1 MLHFNS
7 VSTKFF
13 IILALSW
20 FALAVIMAVVISIGV
35 RNLGVTS
42 TKDDALLIARLLD
55 EQLGT
60 HDFAAHTLKN
70 IEHPLQI
77 AQTYNIESIELFNKN
92 DSLTN
97 PHAQRALTQK
107 RDIVEIVEH
116 LDGFYVRIHV
126 PHLDTNGDVEGIMSV
141 TVNAIA
147 FRQKYM
153 QIVWWMLVLIL
164 VFIVLEILVLRRIFS
179 PYIAFYED
187 LCENILETDK
197 GNFKKQLHTKLRDEV
212 GDIAL
217 LINTTNAKIDA
228 IICNIESRIPS
239 LMHYQKER
247 YHSNPLVRIN
257 EVIDELVDVYQ
268 FKRHIEAKS
277 IDEIEQ
283 SFIELFDKIGLRL
296 LVFVESTNAKD
307 RLIYPADQSVLR
319 AYYQSLTL
327 CRLPFETRQEKR
339 VYPITFQNKPALWTM
354 FYITTNVRWECV
366 FEATE
371 EQFGTIFPLL
381 SNYFST
387 STSTIENRYLL
398 DLLKANSQKDALTGL
413 NNRAFLDE
421 FSDNITSQ
429 AQRIELEYA
438 VMMVDIDFFKK
449 VNDNYGHNIGDKVLR
464 ELALVFTQAIRTSD
478 LAVRYGGE
486 EFLILLLGCPQQD
499 AIKVAQKIKE
509 LFETHTFESDFGE
522 SFCCTLSIGIA
533 RFPHDANNMA
543 LAIKYADIALYAA
556 KNAGRNQI
564 LCFEKHMIPRDFD
577 PLKVKG

>member
-1 MLHFNS
+1 MLHFNR

-35 RNLGVTS
+35 RNLGVAS

-55 EQLGT
+55 EQLNT
-60 HDFAAHTLKN
+60 ADFATHTFKN

-92 DSLTN
+92 DSLDN
-97 PHAQRALTQK
+97 PYAQKALAQK
-107 RDIVEIVEH
+107 RDIVEIVER
-116 LDGFYVRIHV
+116 LDGFLVRIHV
-126 PHLDTNGDVEGIMSV
+126 PHLDKNGDVEGIMSV

-153 QIVWWMLVLIL
+153 QIVLWMFVLIL
-164 VFIVLEILVLRRIFS
+164 IFITLEILILRKIFA

-197 GNFKKQLHTKLRDEV
+197 GNFKKQLQTKLRDEV
-212 GDIAL
+212 ADIAL

-247 YHSNPLVRIN
+247 YHSNPLVRIH
-257 EVIDELVDVYQ
+257 EVINELVDVYQ
-268 FKRHIEAKS
+268 FKHLIEASS
-277 IDEIEQ
+277 IRFVQ
-283 SFIELFDKIGLRL
+283 QAFMQLFSRIGLP
-296 LVFVESTNAKD
+296 LVAFVESTDEQD
-307 RLIYPADQSVLR
+307 RLVFPDDSSQLR
-319 AYYQSLTL
+319 AYHQALHRANVQEQNEPF
-327 CRLPFETRQEKR
+327 CPIVFHDLPA
-339 VYPITFQNKPALWTM
+339 IWCTFCVAR
-354 FYITTNVRWECV
+354 NVRWEFV
-366 FEATE
+366 FAMTT
-371 EQFGTIFPLL
+371 EQFNNVFPLL
-381 SNYFST
+381 SNYFNI

-438 VMMVDIDFFKK
+438 VMMIDIDFFKR
-449 VNDNYGHNIGDKVLR
+449 VNDSYGHNIGDKVLR
-464 ELALVFTQAIRTSD
+464 HLALIFTKTIRTSD

-486 EFLILLLGCPQQD
+486 EFLLLLLGCPQND
-499 AIKVAQKIKE
+499 AIRVAQKIKNV
-509 LFETHTFESDFGE
+509 FESQVFESDFGE
-522 SFCCTLSIGIA
+522 TFSCTLSIGIA

-556 KNAGRNQI
+556 KKSGRNQI
-564 LCFEKHMIPRDFD
+564 LCFETPMIPRDFN

>member
-1 MLHFNS
+1 MLHFS
-7 VSTKFF
+7 RVSTKFF
-13 IILALSW
+13 IVLALSW

-35 RNLGVTS
+35 RNLGVAS

-55 EQLGT
+55 EQLNT
-60 HDFAAHTLKN
+60 ADFAKHTFKN

-92 DSLTN
+92 DSLSN
-97 PHAQRALTQK
+97 PHVQKALAQK

-116 LDGFYVRIHV
+116 LDGFYVRIHA
-126 PHLDTNGDVEGIMSV
+126 PHLDANGDVEGIMSV

-153 QIVWWMLVLIL
+153 QIVWWMFVLIL
-164 VFIVLEILVLRRIFS
+164 AFIVLEILVLRKIFS
-179 PYIAFYED
+179 PYIVFYED

-212 GDIAL
+212 ADIAL
-217 LINTTNAKIDA
+217 LINTTNTKIDA

-239 LMHYQKER
+239 LMHYQRER

-277 IDEIEQ
+277 IDAIEQ
-283 SFIELFDKIGLRL
+283 NFIELFERIGLRL

-307 RLIYPADQSVLR
+307 RLIYPTDQSVLR
-319 AYYQSLTL
+319 AYYQSLNL
-327 CRLPFETRQEKR
+327 CHLPFETRHEKH

-354 FYITTNVRWECV
+354 FYVTTNVRWECV
-366 FEATE
+366 FDETE
-371 EQFGTIFPLL
+371 ERFNTIFPLL

-421 FSDNITSQ
+421 FGHNITSQ

-438 VMMVDIDFFKK
+438 VMMIDIDFFKK

-464 ELALVFTQAIRTSD
+464 HLALVFTQTIRTSD

-486 EFLILLLGCPQQD
+486 EFLILLHGCPQND
-499 AIKVAQKIKE
+499 ATHVAQKIKE
-509 LFETHTFESDFGE
+509 IFESHTFKSDFGE
-522 SFCCTLSIGIA
+522 RFCCTLSVGISC
-533 RFPHDANNMA
+533 FPHDANNMA

-556 KNAGRNQI
+556 KKSGRNQI
-564 LCFEKHMIPRDFD
+564 LCFESHMIPRDFN

>member
-1 MLHFNS
+1 
-7 VSTKFF
+7 
-13 IILALSW
+13 AQQA
-20 FALAVIMAVVISIGV
+20 FA
-35 RNLGVTS
+35 
-42 TKDDALLIARLLD
+42 
-55 EQLGT
+55 
-60 HDFAAHTLKN
+60 
-70 IEHPLQI
+70 
-77 AQTYNIESIELFNKN
+77 
-92 DSLTN
+92 
-97 PHAQRALTQK
+97 QK
-107 RDIVEIVEH
+107 REIVEIVEH
-116 LDGFYVRIHV
+116 LDGFYARIHV
-126 PHLDTNGDVEGIMSV
+126 PHLGANGDIEGIMSV

-153 QIVWWMLVLIL
+153 QIVWWMFVLIL
-164 VFIVLEILVLRRIFS
+164 AFIVLEILVLRKIFS

-239 LMHYQKER
+239 LMHYQKEH

-277 IDEIEQ
+277 IDAIEQ
-283 SFIELFDKIGLRL
+283 DFIELFERIGLRL

-307 RLIYPADQSVLR
+307 RLIYPADQSILR
-319 AYYQSLTL
+319 AYYQSLNL
-327 CRLPFETRQEKR
+327 CHLPFETRHEKH

-366 FEATE
+366 FDETE
-371 EQFGTIFPLL
+371 ERFNTIFPLL

-421 FSDNITSQ
+421 FSHNITSQ

-438 VMMVDIDFFKK
+438 VMMIDIDFFKK

-464 ELALVFTQAIRTSD
+464 HLALVFTQTIRTSD
-478 LAVRYGGE
+478 LAVRYG
-486 EFLILLLGCPQQD
+486 
-499 AIKVAQKIKE
+499 
-509 LFETHTFESDFGE
+509 
-522 SFCCTLSIGIA
+522 
-533 RFPHDANNMA
+533 
-543 LAIKYADIALYAA
+543 
-556 KNAGRNQI
+556 
-564 LCFEKHMIPRDFD
+564 
-577 PLKVKG
+577 